1 LQIITI
7 TTFLAVNL
15 ISDLIMMV
23 VAALALAASFRF
35 NGFLDPLFAYTA
47 GISLLF
53 LPAGV
58 KLLFVLIG
66 RLPAVLGMVLMAIYL
81 GIGVWPGRSFWEISV
96 IGFSGVASYALS
108 AYVVLR
114 LLGVQ
119 QNLLNLR
126 HWHILVLSV
135 VAGVSNSLVHALI
148 FTSLGLKP
156 AELALKNA
164 FAMTLGDFMGC
175 FVVLMLFQWAT
186 RRVRPE
192 PDTD

>member
-1 LQIITI
+1 
-7 TTFLAVNL
+7 
-15 ISDLIMMV
+15 M
-23 VAALALAASFRF
+23 
-35 NGFLDPLFAYTA
+35 
-47 GISLLF
+47 
-53 LPAGV
+53 
-58 KLLFVLIG
+58 
-66 RLPAVLGMVLMAIYL
+66 
-81 GIGVWPGRSFWEISV
+81 
-96 IGFSGVASYALS
+96 SYALS

-135 VAGVSNSLVHALI
+135 VAGVGNSLVHAVI
-148 FTSLGLKP
+148 FTFMGLKP

-186 RRVRPE
+186 RRVRPVF
-192 PDTD
+192 